1 MSNSLPFWQIL
12 DPIFGS
18 EIKLAIYRD
27 SQTNGG
33 DLLENIIA
41 MLCECHQ
48 SKMGNHGNYVDC
60 AGKGKRTEVL

>member
-33 DLLENIIA
+33 DLLENIIP
-41 MLCECHQ
+41 MLC
-48 SKMGNHGNYVDC
+48 
-60 AGKGKRTEVL
+60 